1 MLLALNLAHV
11 LNGIALKLINGEN
24 QTNRDQK
31 SNYNDIINI
40 EEFNSNLLK
49 IDRKWYKDIGS
60 YYIVYIT
67 IKKIVDY
74 ENIYIVNHLY
84 LIIIKVDGH
93 TKEIMEINI

>member
-49 IDRKWYKDIGS
+49 IDKKFYNEYWYLPDW
-60 YYIVYIT
+60 VYH
-67 IKKIVDY
+67 
-74 ENIYIVNHLY
+74 N
-84 LIIIKVDGH
+84 
-93 TKEIMEINI
+93 

>member
-49 IDRKWYKDIGS
+49 IDRKFYNK
-60 YYIVYIT
+60 Y
-67 IKKIVDY
+67 
-74 ENIYIVNHLY
+74 
-84 LIIIKVDGH
+84 
-93 TKEIMEINI
+93 

>member
-1 MLLALNLAHV
+1 MGKVKQVETKNW
-11 LNGIALKLINGEN
+11 
-24 QTNRDQK
+24 TYYF
-31 SNYNDIINI
+31 YNDIINI

-60 YYIVYIT
+60 YYIVYII